1 MEIKTKTPTLIL
13 CSKKTHYHGHNNYCT
28 MCWWQPQSA
37 LKILPMILFSYHNDP
52 KGRYLITPIS
62 MKESRLRLLLLKDTQ
77 TEQWNRNSL
86 LDSKSPNPDCYN
98 DSLIKTLCENKRG
111 SDSVWKKKG
120 LIPKVFAC
128 VNHSNSFLC
137 EKWKW
142 WPSFCSQI
150 FVTKF
155 LEKAMWK

>member
-1 MEIKTKTPTLIL
+1 MVIITTVLCAGGNLKVLWKLCQWSFLAITMTL
-13 CSKKTHYHGHNNYCT
+13 
-28 MCWWQPQSA
+28 
-37 LKILPMILFSYHNDP
+37 
-52 KGRYLITPIS
+52 KGRYLITLIS
-62 MKESRLRLLLLKDTQ
+62 MKERRLRLLILKDTHS
-77 TEQWNRNSL
+77 EQWITNSL

-98 DSLIKTLCENKRG
+98 DRVIKTLCENKRG

-120 LIPKVFAC
+120 LVPKVFAC

-150 FVTKF
+150 LVTKF
-155 LEKAMWK
+155 PEKSMWK